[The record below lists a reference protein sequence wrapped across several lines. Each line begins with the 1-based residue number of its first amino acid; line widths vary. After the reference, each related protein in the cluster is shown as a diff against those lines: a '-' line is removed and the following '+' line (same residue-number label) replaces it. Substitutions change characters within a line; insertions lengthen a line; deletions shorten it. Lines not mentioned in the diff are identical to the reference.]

1 MTLEDRVAALEAELE
16 RLRHP
21 FIAIEPLNLD
31 PEESKRFAREFKEAV
46 AAAYDQPF
54 PPLKPLPPVMLLTA
68 DQVRECLRQCVTVVG
83 PGETLVLRVW
93 GFTPNQVREYQESLD
108 VAMKYGAIP
117 FKVLVVIGEELG
129 VVEAPESTP
138 SATALSCYEAPW
150 EGGRQEVVWPVPGAR
165 R

>member
-1 MTLEDRVAALEAELE
+1 MSLEDRVAALEAELE

-21 FIAIEPLNLD
+21 LVAIEPLDLD
-31 PEESKRFAREFKEAV
+31 PEERERFAAEFEKAM
-46 AAAYDQPF
+46 AGIGSQPAR
-54 PPLKPLPPVMLLTA
+54 LLPAPVMLLTA

-129 VVEAPESTP
+129 VVEAAAKAGESY
-138 SATALSCYEAPW
+138 SSS
-150 EGGRQEVVWPVPGAR
+150 
-165 R
+165 